1 MRKET
6 KTKDCFHRSAA
17 VLLALLFTT
26 LSAHAQLTCIASPS
40 DEYGTVKAEET
51 LVYVKPAAGYY
62 IFAVTYNG
70 MGTNIALQETGMPA
84 NSPYPAGTVCYLA
97 PSTEGTVTAIFA
109 TKTNK
114 VRVSFNM
121 NGYGTQVPDQE
132 LQLGQTVARP
142 DSESGIEGVTFLGW
156 STSKSGTPITYY
168 DFSTVLSKSLV
179 YSLADGY
186 YTLTLYAR
194 WDVKGGSCGTG
205 VNWLVSK
212 SEGSS
217 DYDVLTISGN
227 GTIDEK
233 SSRGLYPWYAYRASI
248 KEVVIGD
255 GVKNIPAK
263 AFDNYNQLT
272 DVTIGNSVDTI
283 GDYAFYKTSLTSL
296 VISNS
301 VKTIGDYA
309 FSETGLTSLTI
320 GNSVETISKRAFYKT
335 SLTSLVISNSVKT
348 IGDYAFSETGL
359 TSLTIGNSVETIS
372 NRAFY
377 RTNLESIT
385 FGNSVET
392 IGDGAFCQCWSSA
405 KFDILL
411 PASLKVI
418 EKNAFCAFP
427 GDHACITVPNGAT
440 LTVNGKDY
448 SGEIKDGKADL
459 ISYLFKNL
467 KYRTSTPKVTTAVMA
482 APDTYTITTDGKCE
496 AYYNGGTKIT
506 TARAGETVILS
517 WDGETVPTGQY
528 VSGFSINDGA
538 VEVVPNEDN
547 TDYYFIMP
555 ASNVSVTTL
564 TSPREEYTLD
574 LTEEEQVAIPETM
587 FTLLNTLMGY
597 YGGDAESM
605 WLDINLDG
613 TPDLQIKRPVEE
625 DEEADSDDEFP
636 NEYSVKRLAGADA
649 LPKNYRFTPVYPFPY
664 RYNSILVKLGED
676 REVQQ
681 QMRIDEELTDTDPYD
696 SNQSLITMHAEST
709 EEGPINVLISGRTL
723 YKDGYWNTLCL
734 PFDIND
740 FNGTPLDGATVM
752 ELDTEGTYGG
762 HQTGLEGGTLYLNFK
777 TVNSIEAGKPYIVKW
792 VTPASDLK
800 NPMFYG
806 VSITEAVPTDVTFN
820 GGKFCGTYAPT
831 GIYNDEHTKYYLG
844 AENKLYYPSAVGY
857 KIKSFRAYFDFGAD
871 EQFAGIRAFTLN
883 FDEGET
889 TNIIATEDVESRM
902 RDGVWYTLDGRR
914 QSGKPTARGIYVNN
928 GRKVVIK

>member
-6 KTKDCFHRSAA
+6 TTKDCFHRAAA
-17 VLLALLFTT
+17 VLLVLLFTT

-40 DEYGTVKAEET
+40 GGGTVT
-51 LVYVKPAAGYY
+51 PDGTFVYVKPKADFR
-62 IFAVTYNG
+62 ISSVTYDNRKG
-70 MGTNIALQETGMPA
+70 QNITLTEVGMPVD
-84 NSPYPAGTVCYLA
+84 SPYPAGTVRYQA
-97 PSTEGTVTAIFA
+97 PSTTGIVTATFA
-109 TKTNK
+109 PESNK
-114 VRVSFNM
+114 VRVHFNM
-121 NGYGTQVPDQE
+121 NGYGAQIDDQE
-132 LQLGQTVARP
+132 LEIGQTVTRP
-142 DSESGIEGVTFLGW
+142 TPDPESGVEDVAFLGW
-156 STSKSGTPITYY
+156 STSRTGTSITYY
-168 DFSTVLSKSLV
+168 DFNTVLSNSLN
-179 YSLADGY
+179 YSVADGCY
-186 YTLTLYAR
+186 ILTLYAR
-194 WDVKGGSCGTG
+194 WGVIGGSCGTG

-212 SEGSS
+212 SDGSD
-217 DYDVLTISGN
+217 DYDVLTISGSGEMEN
-227 GTIDEK
+227 YSSLAKRPWDAYSTTLKTVIIEEGITYIGNKAFKDMRQLGPEVTI
-233 SSRGLYPWYAYRASI
+233 PAS
-248 KEVVIGD
+248 VTAIGD
-255 GVKNIPAK
+255 Q
-263 AFDNYNQLT
+263 AFDNCDAQT
-272 DVTIGNSVDTI
+272 TITLAEGSQ
-283 GDYAFYKTSLTSL
+283 LTSL
-296 VISNS
+296 GIYAFGGKKGIRNS
-301 VKTIGDYA
+301 VST
-309 FSETGLTSLTI
+309 
-320 GNSVETISKRAFYKT
+320 
-335 SLTSLVISNSVKT
+335 
-348 IGDYAFSETGL
+348 
-359 TSLTIGNSVETIS
+359 
-372 NRAFY
+372 
-377 RTNLESIT
+377 
-385 FGNSVET
+385 
-392 IGDGAFCQCWSSA
+392 
-405 KFDILL
+405 L
-411 PASLKVI
+411 PASMKI
-418 EKNAFCAFP
+418 IAANAFSYFK
-427 GDHACITVPNGAT
+427 GEHLYITVPNGAT
-440 LTVNGKDY
+440 LTVNGEDY

-459 ISYLFKNL
+459 ISYLFENL
-467 KYRTSTPKVTTAVMA
+467 EKKRKGTQKVTTAVMA

-496 AYYNGGTKIT
+496 AYYNDNYANEIA

-517 WDGETVPTGQY
+517 WDGDMVPAEQY

-538 VEVVPNEDN
+538 VKAVANEDN

-649 LPKNYRFTPVYPFPY
+649 LPKNYRFTPVYPMPY

-800 NPMFYG
+800 NPVFYG

-914 QSGKPTARGIYVNN
+914 LSGKPMARGIYVNN

>member
-1 MRKET
+1 MKIES

-17 VLLALLFTT
+17 VLLVLLFTT
-26 LSAHAQLTCIASPS
+26 LSAHAQLTQLTCKASPS
-40 DEYGTVKAEET
+40 GGGTVKAEGT
-51 LVYVKPAAGYY
+51 LVYVTPNAGFR
-62 IFAVTYNG
+62 ISSVTYDNG
-70 MGTNIALQETGMPA
+70 NGVLITLQEASMPA
-84 NSPYPAGTVCYLA
+84 NSTYLAGALCYLA
-97 PSTEGTVTAIFA
+97 PNTEGIVTATFA
-109 TKTNK
+109 PTSNK
-114 VRVSFNM
+114 VRVHFDM
-121 NGYGTQVPDQE
+121 NGYGAQIDDQKLE
-132 LQLGQTVARP
+132 IGQTVTRP
-142 DSESGIEGVTFLGW
+142 TPDPESGSEGVAFLGW
-156 STSKSGTPITYY
+156 STSRTGTSITYY
-168 DFSTVLSKSLV
+168 DFNTVLSNSLN
-179 YSLADGY
+179 YSVADGCY
-186 YTLTLYAR
+186 ILTLYAR
-194 WDVKGGSCGTG
+194 WGVIGGSCGTG

-212 SEGSS
+212 SDGSD
-217 DYDVLTISGN
+217 DYDVLTISGSGEMEN
-227 GTIDEK
+227 Y
-233 SSRGLYPWYAYRASI
+233 SSLAKRPWHAYRTTLKTVIIEEGITYIGNMAF
-248 KEVVIGD
+248 KDMRQLGPEVT
-255 GVKNIPAK
+255 IPASVTAIGNK
-263 AFDNYNQLT
+263 AFDNCDAQT
-272 DVTIGNSVDTI
+272 TITLAEGSQ
-283 GDYAFYKTSLTSL
+283 LTSL
-296 VISNS
+296 GIYAFGGEKGIRNS
-301 VKTIGDYA
+301 VST
-309 FSETGLTSLTI
+309 
-320 GNSVETISKRAFYKT
+320 
-335 SLTSLVISNSVKT
+335 
-348 IGDYAFSETGL
+348 
-359 TSLTIGNSVETIS
+359 
-372 NRAFY
+372 
-377 RTNLESIT
+377 
-385 FGNSVET
+385 
-392 IGDGAFCQCWSSA
+392 
-405 KFDILL
+405 L
-411 PASLKVI
+411 PASMKI
-418 EKNAFCAFP
+418 IAANAFSYFK
-427 GDHACITVPNGAT
+427 GEHLYITVPNGAT
-440 LTVNGKDY
+440 LTVNGEDY

-467 KYRTSTPKVTTAVMA
+467 EKKRKGTPKVTTAVMA
-482 APDTYTITTDGKCE
+482 DLTDYTITTDGKCT
-496 AYYNGGTKIT
+496 AYYNDNYANEIA

-613 TPDLQIKRPVEE
+613 TPDLQIKRPLEE

-681 QMRIDEELTDTDPYD
+681 QMRIDEELTDSDPYD
-696 SNQSLITMHAEST
+696 NNQSLITMHAEST

-762 HQTGLEGGTLYLNFK
+762 HLTGLEGGTLYLNFK

-800 NPMFYG
+800 NPVFYG

-857 KIKSFRAYFDFGAD
+857 QIKSFRAYFDFGAD

-883 FDEGET
+883 FDEDET

-914 QSGKPTARGIYVNN
+914 LSGKPTARGIYVNN

>member
-1 MRKET
+1 MKTET
-6 KTKDCFHRSAA
+6 TTKDCFHRAAA
-17 VLLALLFTT
+17 VLLVLLFTT
-26 LSAHAQLTCIASPS
+26 LSAHAALWCIASPY
-40 DEYGTVKAEET
+40 EGGTVTADGT
-51 LVYVKPAAGYY
+51 SVYVTPNPGFR
-62 IFAVTYNG
+62 ISSVTYDNG
-70 MGTNIALQETGMPA
+70 NGVLITLQEASMPA
-84 NSPYPAGTVCYLA
+84 NSTYLAGALCYLA
-97 PSTEGTVTAIFA
+97 PNTEGTVTATFEDA
-109 TKTNK
+109 T
-114 VRVSFNM
+114 S
-121 NGYGTQVPDQE
+121 
-132 LQLGQTVARP
+132 
-142 DSESGIEGVTFLGW
+142 
-156 STSKSGTPITYY
+156 
-168 DFSTVLSKSLV
+168 
-179 YSLADGY
+179 
-186 YTLTLYAR
+186 
-194 WDVKGGSCGTG
+194 GSCGTG
-205 VNWLVSK
+205 VNWRVTK
-212 SEGSS
+212 SDGSNK
-217 DYDVLTISGN
+217 YDVLTISGS
-227 GTIDEK
+227 GIMDEK
-233 SSRGLYPWYAYRASI
+233 SVSKYPWYDFVKSI
-248 KEVVIGD
+248 KEVIIGD
-255 GVKNIPAK
+255 GVRNTASS
-263 AFDNYNQLT
+263 AFRSYRKLSSVAIGNGVETIGVAAFYKTKLT
-272 DVTIGNSVDTI
+272 SVTIGNGVKDI
-283 GDYAFYKTSLTSL
+283 GKNAFRLTQ
-296 VISNS
+296 
-301 VKTIGDYA
+301 
-309 FSETGLTSLTI
+309 LTSLTI
-320 GNSVETISKRAFYKT
+320 GN
-335 SLTSLVISNSVKT
+335 N
-348 IGDYAFSETGL
+348 
-359 TSLTIGNSVETIS
+359 
-372 NRAFY
+372 
-377 RTNLESIT
+377 
-385 FGNSVET
+385 VET
-392 IGDGAFCQCWSSA
+392 IGNGAFLNCWSGE

-418 EKNAFCAFP
+418 EENAFGGFP
-427 GDHACITVPNGAT
+427 GDHAYITVPDGAT
-440 LTVNGKDY
+440 LTVNGEDY
-448 SGEIKDGKADL
+448 SGTIEDGKADL
-459 ISYLFKNL
+459 ISYIFEDP
-467 KYRTSTPKVTTAVMA
+467 TSRKSTQKVTTAVTV
-482 APDTYTITTDGKCE
+482 APNTDYNITTDGKCT
-496 AYYNGGTKIT
+496 AYYNGGYGSEISG
-506 TARAGETVILS
+506 ARAGETVILS
-517 WDGETVPTGQY
+517 WDGDMVPAGQY

-649 LPKNYRFTPVYPFPY
+649 LPKNYRFTPVYPMPY

-777 TVNSIEAGKPYIVKW
+777 TVNSIEAGKPCIVKW
-792 VTPASDLK
+792 GTTASDLK
-800 NPMFYG
+800 NPVFYG

-844 AENKLYYPSAVGY
+844 AENKLYYPSAIGY

-914 QSGKPTARGIYVNN
+914 LSGKPTARGIYVNN

>member
-26 LSAHAQLTCIASPS
+26 LSAHAQLPQLTCIASPS
-40 DEYGTVKAEET
+40 GGGTVKAEGT
-51 LVYVKPAAGYY
+51 LVYVTPNADFR
-62 IFAVTYNG
+62 ISSVTYDNRNG
-70 MGTNIALQETGMPA
+70 QNITLTEVGMPVD
-84 NSPYPAGTVCYLA
+84 SPYPAGTVRYQA
-97 PSTEGTVTAIFA
+97 PSTTGIVTATFA
-109 TKTNK
+109 PTSNK
-114 VRVSFNM
+114 VRVHFDM
-121 NGYGTQVPDQE
+121 NGYGAQIDDQKLE
-132 LQLGQTVARP
+132 IGQTVTRP
-142 DSESGIEGVTFLGW
+142 TPDPESGSEGVTFLGW

-179 YSLADGY
+179 YSLADDY
-186 YTLTLYAR
+186 YTLTLYAH

-212 SEGSS
+212 SDGSD
-217 DYDVLTISGN
+217 DYDVLTISGSGEMEN
-227 GTIDEK
+227 Y
-233 SSRGLYPWYAYRASI
+233 SSLAKRPWHAYRTTLKTVIIEEGITYIGNMAF
-248 KEVVIGD
+248 KDMKQLGPEVT
-255 GVKNIPAK
+255 IPASVTAIGNK
-263 AFDNYNQLT
+263 AFDNCDAQT
-272 DVTIGNSVDTI
+272 TITLAEGSQ
-283 GDYAFYKTSLTSL
+283 LTSL
-296 VISNS
+296 GEYAFGGKNGIRNS
-301 VKTIGDYA
+301 VSTLPTSMKIIEADA
-309 FSETGLTSLTI
+309 FGYFKGEHL
-320 GNSVETISKRAFYKT
+320 Y
-335 SLTSLVISNSVKT
+335 
-348 IGDYAFSETGL
+348 
-359 TSLTIGNSVETIS
+359 
-372 NRAFY
+372 
-377 RTNLESIT
+377 
-385 FGNSVET
+385 
-392 IGDGAFCQCWSSA
+392 
-405 KFDILL
+405 
-411 PASLKVI
+411 
-418 EKNAFCAFP
+418 
-427 GDHACITVPNGAT
+427 ITVPDGAA
-440 LTVNGKDY
+440 LTVNGEAY
-448 SGEIKDGKADL
+448 NGEIEDGKADL
-459 ISYLFKNL
+459 ISYLFNHPAKRKHSL
-467 KYRTSTPKVTTAVMA
+467 KVTTAVMA
-482 APDTYTITTDGKCE
+482 APDTYTITTDGKCT
-496 AYYNGGTKIT
+496 AYYNDNYANEIA

-517 WDGETVPTGQY
+517 WDGDMVPAGQY

-649 LPKNYRFTPVYPFPY
+649 LPKNYRFTPVYPMPY

-709 EEGPINVLISGRTL
+709 EEGPINVLISGLTL

-800 NPMFYG
+800 NPVFYG

-871 EQFAGIRAFTLN
+871 EQFAGIRAFMLN
-883 FDEGET
+883 FDEDET

-914 QSGKPTARGIYVNN
+914 LSGKPMARGIYVNN

>member
-26 LSAHAQLTCIASPS
+26 LSAHAQLPQLTCIASPS
-40 DEYGTVKAEET
+40 GWGTVT
-51 LVYVKPAAGYY
+51 PDGTFVYVKPKADFR
-62 IFAVTYNG
+62 ISSVTYDNRKG
-70 MGTNIALQETGMPA
+70 QNITLTEVGMPVD
-84 NSPYPAGTVCYLA
+84 SPYPAGTVRYQA
-97 PSTEGTVTAIFA
+97 PSTTGIVTATFA
-109 TKTNK
+109 PTSNK
-114 VRVSFNM
+114 VRVHFDM
-121 NGYGTQVPDQE
+121 NGYGAQIDDQE
-132 LQLGQTVARP
+132 LEIGQTVTRP
-142 DSESGIEGVTFLGW
+142 TPDPESGSEDVVFLGW
-156 STSKSGTPITYY
+156 STSKSGSPVTYY
-168 DFSTVLSKSLV
+168 DFSTVLSNSLN
-179 YSLADGY
+179 YSVTNVC
-186 YTLTLYAR
+186 YTLTLYAC
-194 WDVKGGSCGTG
+194 WAVKGGSCGTE

-233 SSRGLYPWYAYRASI
+233 KGFKLYPWYAHRASI

-255 GVKNIPAK
+255 GVKNIPVH
-263 AFDNYNQLT
+263 AFDTYNQLT
-272 DVTIGNSVDTI
+272 DVTIGNSV
-283 GDYAFYKTSLTSL
+283 
-296 VISNS
+296 
-301 VKTIGDYA
+301 
-309 FSETGLTSLTI
+309 ETI
-320 GNSVETISKRAFYKT
+320 GN
-335 SLTSLVISNSVKT
+335 
-348 IGDYAFSETGL
+348 YAF
-359 TSLTIGNSVETIS
+359 
-372 NRAFY
+372 F

-392 IGDGAFCQCWSSA
+392 IGENAFRMCWSSA

-440 LTVNGKDY
+440 LTVNGEDY

-467 KYRTSTPKVTTAVMA
+467 KFRSGTPKVTTAVMA
-482 APDTYTITTDGKCE
+482 DLTDYTITTDGKCT
-496 AYYNGGTKIT
+496 AYYNDNYANEIA

-517 WDGETVPTGQY
+517 WDGDMVPVGQY

-613 TPDLQIKRPVEE
+613 APDLQLKRPLEE

-649 LPKNYRFTPVYPFPY
+649 LSKNYRFTPVYPMPY
-664 RYNSILVKLGED
+664 RYNSILVKLGEN

-734 PFDIND
+734 PFGIND
-740 FNGTPLDGATVM
+740 FNETPLDGTTVM

-800 NPMFYG
+800 NPVFYG

-883 FDEGET
+883 FDEDET

-914 QSGKPTARGIYVNN
+914 LSGKPMARGIYVNN

>member
-1 MRKET
+1 MKIES
-6 KTKDCFHRSAA
+6 KTKDCSHRSAA

-26 LSAHAQLTCIASPS
+26 LSAHAQLPQLTCIASPS
-40 DEYGTVKAEET
+40 GGGTVKAEGT
-51 LVYVKPAAGYY
+51 LVYVTPNADFR
-62 IFAVTYNG
+62 ISSVTYDNRNG
-70 MGTNIALQETGMPA
+70 QNITLTEVGMPVD
-84 NSPYPAGTVCYLA
+84 SPYPAGTVRYQA
-97 PSTEGTVTAIFA
+97 PSTTGIVTATFA
-109 TKTNK
+109 PTSNK
-114 VRVSFNM
+114 VRVHFDM
-121 NGYGTQVPDQE
+121 NGYGAQIDDQKLE
-132 LQLGQTVARP
+132 IGQTVTRP
-142 DSESGIEGVTFLGW
+142 TPDPESGSEGVTFLGW
-156 STSKSGTPITYY
+156 STSRTGTSITYY
-168 DFSTVLSKSLV
+168 DFNTVLSNSLN
-179 YSLADGY
+179 YSVADGCY
-186 YTLTLYAR
+186 ILTLYAR
-194 WDVKGGSCGTG
+194 WGVIGGSCGTG

-233 SSRGLYPWYAYRASI
+233 KSRGSYPWYAYRASI

-263 AFDNYNQLT
+263 AFDTYNQLT

-283 GDYAFYKTSLTSL
+283 GNYAFSGTSLTSL

-301 VKTIGDYA
+301 VKTIGVAA
-309 FSETGLTSLTI
+309 FSDTGLTSLTI
-320 GNSVETISKRAFYKT
+320 GNSVETI
-335 SLTSLVISNSVKT
+335 
-348 IGDYAFSETGL
+348 G
-359 TSLTIGNSVETIS
+359 
-372 NRAFY
+372 NRAFFK
-377 RTNLESIT
+377 TNLESIT

-392 IGDGAFCQCWSSA
+392 IGENAFRMCWSSA

-418 EKNAFCAFP
+418 EKDAFCAFP

-440 LTVNGKDY
+440 LTVNGEDY

-467 KYRTSTPKVTTAVMA
+467 KSRSGTQKVTTAVMA
-482 APDTYTITTDGKCE
+482 APDTYTITTDGKCT
-496 AYYNGGTKIT
+496 AYYNDNYANEIA

-517 WDGETVPTGQY
+517 WDGDMVPAGQY

-538 VEVVPNEDN
+538 VKAVANEDN

-649 LPKNYRFTPVYPFPY
+649 LPKNYRFTPVYPMPY

-696 SNQSLITMHAEST
+696 SNQSLITRHAEST

-800 NPMFYG
+800 NPVFYG

-820 GGKFCGTYAPT
+820 GGRFCGTYAPT

-883 FDEGET
+883 FDEDET

-914 QSGKPTARGIYVNN
+914 LSGKPTARGIYVNN